1 MATAGTLIVRM
12 TARTEQFRKEMEESQ
27 KSLMKMTD
35 AAAGMSAAIGVA
47 LAAAGAAA
55 AAMALQV
62 DDALDRIRVGTG
74 ETGVVL
80 AGLQDSFRR
89 VAGRAPGDLRR
100 VSTAIA
106 DLNTRLGLTG
116 PALETLTEN
125 VIHVNRMMGIETT
138 ALVRELGRVM
148 GDWGIQTADASR
160 TLDLMFAASQRTGIG
175 IEQLGQRVVD
185 YGAPLRMMG
194 FRLEEAVA
202 LLSKFEREGVRT
214 ELVLGSL
221 RIALGRFAQAGMA
234 PAASLKIISEQ
245 IKHAADVATATR
257 IAMEYFGARAGPD
270 MASAIREGRLEI
282 DSLVEI
288 LQRSEGVVKD
298 TAKDVNGLA
307 ESWIVF
313 RNQLLLAFGPLAPV
327 LDAFSER
334 IFPRLGAAVKQVG
347 EIFELAFRPEMRMAV
362 IGFAGAFAG
371 LLVPAFL
378 KAAGAAILFVKA
390 NMLVIKSLALF
401 AVKGAAVALAAYVIY
416 RAWADAGGGIMAVGV
431 LMVRMVGAV
440 VGVLGVLIPSLRAVS
455 QSIYAYADSLAAASK
470 ATRTAVQPAAVGMG
484 DLHTATAQVAKSGEN
499 AANAQESLGDA
510 TKSAAK
516 AAGKSIMAFDQVH
529 QLQED
534 MAGTGAA
541 AAMAIALPE
550 MAMPDVT
557 MPGLQVP
564 DVAAVVGPLDE
575 LARKWDAVTAAMERA
590 RPVLEGI
597 GYIMA
602 AILIPVFARYIGNL
616 TLLAV
621 TSTITAAKVVAAWV
635 LKAAA
640 AVASAATQ
648 VAAFVTLIGH
658 WILLGVRATVEAAK
672 VAAAWILQRV
682 QALASLAAQ
691 LPAFAIIVAKWIW
704 MAAVATARA
713 AVMAAA
719 WLIAMGPVGW
729 VILAIGLVAAAVALN
744 WDKVS
749 TWTKEKWGAVS
760 AYLVETWDKLK
771 TWAGE
776 KWEAIKTAIETPIRT
791 VITWLETQWTAAGT
805 WLGTQWDNIKIWA
818 GEKWDGVKTAIETP
832 IRTVITWLETQWNT
846 ISGTLGNIWEGIR
859 TLAKDKWEGVRDII
873 RGVLNSIISLINRFI
888 RFWNKIEIKVPLIV
902 IPFVGTFGG
911 WSVRVPQLPEI
922 PQLAKGTNY
931 VPQDMFAFLHRGE
944 AVVPEK
950 FNHPGN
956 DSQDTDAI
964 YQAVYAAVRDAIKVS
979 RVEQG
984 GQGQRQEVVLEIDG
998 NKIGRAVLPSL
1009 IREGQRLG
1017 VQLAGV

>member
-1 MATAGTLIVRM
+1 MASTLLVRM
-12 TARTEQFRKEMEESQ
+12 MARTDQFRREMEAAQRQLRETAEAAQGASTA
-27 KSLMKMTD
+27 MV
-35 AAAGMSAAIGVA
+35 AVGVAAGIACGAAVQ
-47 LAAAGAAA
+47 LAARLEQTQVAFTTLLGGAAA
-55 AAMALQV
+55 ADTMLRDLQKFAAETPFEFPGLADAARQLIAFGVSAEETIPSLRRIGDISAGIGAPIGEIAEVYGKARVQGRLFGEDINQLTGRGIPVIGELAKQFGIAESGVRQLVESGQVHFKHLERAFISLTGEGGKFAGLMEAQSKTLAGLWSTLKDNVGLAATALGEIIIKSLNLKGAIKNMI
-62 DDALDRIRVGTG
+62 DATDRIRTMFENLRDTIEAIGIRRTL
-74 ETGVVL
+74 EQMISPEIRL
-80 AGLQDSFRR
+80 AIIGIAGA
-89 VAGRAPGDLRR
+89 VAG
-100 VSTAIA
+100 
-106 DLNTRLGLTG
+106 
-116 PALETLTEN
+116 AL
-125 VIHVNRMMGIETT
+125 
-138 ALVRELGRVM
+138 
-148 GDWGIQTADASR
+148 
-160 TLDLMFAASQRTGIG
+160 
-175 IEQLGQRVVD
+175 
-185 YGAPLRMMG
+185 
-194 FRLEEAVA
+194 
-202 LLSKFEREGVRT
+202 
-214 ELVLGSL
+214 
-221 RIALGRFAQAGMA
+221 A
-234 PAASLKIISEQ
+234 PAFII
-245 IKHAADVATATR
+245 AANA
-257 IAMEYFGARAGPD
+257 IWGA
-270 MASAIREGRLEI
+270 
-282 DSLVEI
+282 
-288 LQRSEGVVKD
+288 
-298 TAKDVNGLA
+298 
-307 ESWIVF
+307 
-313 RNQLLLAFGPLAPV
+313 
-327 LDAFSER
+327 
-334 IFPRLGAAVKQVG
+334 
-347 EIFELAFRPEMRMAV
+347 
-362 IGFAGAFAG
+362 
-371 LLVPAFL
+371 
-378 KAAGAAILFVKA
+378 
-390 NMLVIKSLALF
+390 SLALVPF
-401 AVKGAAVALAAYVIY
+401 MIKGAAVALAAYVIY
-416 RAWADAGGGIMAVGV
+416 RAWADAGGGMMAVGV

-440 VGVLGVLIPSLRAVS
+440 VGVLGLIIPSLRAVS

-470 ATRTAVQPAAVGMG
+470 ATRTMG
-484 DLHTATAQVAKSGEN
+484 DLHAATAQVAKSGEN

-541 AAMAIALPE
+541 AAMAMAIPE
-550 MAMPDVT
+550 MAMSDVT
-557 MPGLQVP
+557 MPGPQVP
-564 DVAAVVGPLDE
+564 DVAAVAGPLDE
-575 LARKWDAVTAAMERA
+575 LTKKWDAVTAAMERA

>member
-470 ATRTAVQPAAVGMG
+470 AARTAVQSAAN
-484 DLHTATAQVAKSGEN
+484 LQAASAQVGKSGHD
-499 AANAQESLGDA
+499 AAKGLQEQGEA
-510 TKSAAK
+510 AESAAK
-516 AAGKSIMAFDQVH
+516 AAGKNIMAFDQVH

-534 MAGTGAA
+534 MAGAGAA
-541 AAMAIALPE
+541 AAMAMAFPE
-550 MAMPDVT
+550 MTIPDMT

-564 DVAAVVGPLDE
+564 DVAAVAGPLDE
-575 LARKWDAVTAAMERA
+575 LTKKWDAVTEAMERA
-590 RPVLEGI
+590 GPVLETI
-597 GYIMA
+597 GHIIA
-602 AILIPVFARYIGNL
+602 GVLIVKIVQLIGKL
-616 TLLAV
+616 GLLAT
-621 TSTITAAKVVAAWV
+621 TSAITAGKVVAAWV
-635 LKAAA
+635 MKAAA

-648 VAAFVTLIGH
+648 VVAFVTLIGK

-672 VAAAWILQRV
+672 IAAAWILQKV
-682 QALASLAAQ
+682 KALASLAIQ
-691 LPAFAIIVAKWIW
+691 LPVFAIIVAKWIW
-704 MAAVATARA
+704 MAVVATAKA
-713 AVMAAA
+713 AKMAAA
-719 WLIAMGPVGW
+719 WFIALGPVGW
-729 VILAIGLVAAAVALN
+729 VIGVIVALAALIIWK
-744 WDKVS
+744 WDEIKAFTID
-749 TWTKEKWGAVS
+749 TWTTVS
-760 AYLVETWDKLK
+760 NWLAQTWDKIK
-771 TWAGE
+771 AWAGE
-776 KWEAIKTAIETPIRT
+776 KWAGIKTAIETPNRT
-791 VITWLETQWTAAGT
+791 VITWL
-805 WLGTQWDNIKIWA
+805 GTQWA
-818 GEKWDGVKTAIETP
+818 A
-832 IRTVITWLETQWNT
+832 
-846 ISGTLGNIWEGIR
+846 ISGTLNRIWDGIR
-859 TLAKDKWEGVRDII
+859 TTAASKWAGVRDTI
-873 RGVLNSIISLINRFI
+873 RGAVNSIISLINKFI
-888 RFWNKIEIKVPLIV
+888 RFWNRIEIRVPSV
-902 IPFVGTFGG
+902 EIPLVGTVGG

-922 PQLAKGTNY
+922 PMLAKGGIVTN
-931 VPQDMFAFLHRGE
+931 PTLAMIGEAGPE
-944 AVVPEK
+944 AVVPLRRGRQHGLADPEAIA
-950 FNHPGN
+950 
-956 DSQDTDAI
+956 DAVGR
-964 YQAVYAAVRDAIKVS
+964 AVYTAVRDAIKVS

-984 GQGQRQEVVLEIDG
+984 GQDQRQEVVLEIDG
-998 NKIGRAVLPSL
+998 NNIGRAILPTL

>member
-1 MATAGTLIVRM
+1 MASTLLVRM
-12 TARTEQFRKEMEESQ
+12 MARTDQFRREMEAAQRQLRETAEAAQGASTA
-27 KSLMKMTD
+27 MV
-35 AAAGMSAAIGVA
+35 AVGVAAGIACGAAVQ
-47 LAAAGAAA
+47 LAARLEQTQVAFTTLLGGAAA
-55 AAMALQV
+55 ADTMLRDLQKFAAETPFEFPGLADAARQLIAFGVSAEETIPSLRRIGDISAGIGAPIGEIAEVYGKARVQGRLFGEDINQLTGRGIPVIGELAKQFGIAESGVRQLVESGQVHFKHLERAFISLTGEGGKFAGLMEAQSKTLAGLWSTLKDNVGLAATALGEIIIKSLNLKGAIKNMI
-62 DDALDRIRVGTG
+62 DATDRIRTMFENLRDTIEAIGIRRTL
-74 ETGVVL
+74 EQMISPEIRL
-80 AGLQDSFRR
+80 AIIGIAGA
-89 VAGRAPGDLRR
+89 VAG
-100 VSTAIA
+100 
-106 DLNTRLGLTG
+106 
-116 PALETLTEN
+116 AL
-125 VIHVNRMMGIETT
+125 
-138 ALVRELGRVM
+138 
-148 GDWGIQTADASR
+148 
-160 TLDLMFAASQRTGIG
+160 
-175 IEQLGQRVVD
+175 
-185 YGAPLRMMG
+185 
-194 FRLEEAVA
+194 
-202 LLSKFEREGVRT
+202 
-214 ELVLGSL
+214 
-221 RIALGRFAQAGMA
+221 A
-234 PAASLKIISEQ
+234 PAFII
-245 IKHAADVATATR
+245 AANA
-257 IAMEYFGARAGPD
+257 IWGA
-270 MASAIREGRLEI
+270 
-282 DSLVEI
+282 
-288 LQRSEGVVKD
+288 
-298 TAKDVNGLA
+298 
-307 ESWIVF
+307 
-313 RNQLLLAFGPLAPV
+313 
-327 LDAFSER
+327 
-334 IFPRLGAAVKQVG
+334 
-347 EIFELAFRPEMRMAV
+347 
-362 IGFAGAFAG
+362 
-371 LLVPAFL
+371 
-378 KAAGAAILFVKA
+378 
-390 NMLVIKSLALF
+390 SLALVPF
-401 AVKGAAVALAAYVIY
+401 MIKGAAVALAAYVIY
-416 RAWADAGGGIMAVGV
+416 RAWADAGGGMMAVGV

-635 LKAAA
+635 MKAAA

-744 WDKVS
+744 WDEVS

-776 KWEAIKTAIETPIRT
+776 KWEAIKTAIETPI
-791 VITWLETQWTAAGT
+791 G
-805 WLGTQWDNIKIWA
+805 
-818 GEKWDGVKTAIETP
+818 
-832 IRTVITWLETQWNT
+832 TVITWLETQWNT
-846 ISGTLGNIWEGIR
+846 ISGTLGSLWEGIR